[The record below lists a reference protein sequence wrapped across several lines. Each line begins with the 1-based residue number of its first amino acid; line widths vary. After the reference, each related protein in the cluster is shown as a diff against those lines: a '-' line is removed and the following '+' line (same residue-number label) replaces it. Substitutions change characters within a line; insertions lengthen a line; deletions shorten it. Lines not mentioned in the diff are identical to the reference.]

1 MATFNITKRAF
12 ARERIRF
19 TSGGATA
26 LTVATYM
33 DAAQIDPSKKLR
45 ASAARLVLD
54 RDAGDLHFSEEG
66 TAPTTL
72 VDNTGVGTIC
82 GARDVIILESL
93 QAIQKFKAIALT
105 ATNVDVE
112 IVYYR

>member
-19 TSGGATA
+19 TNGGATA
-26 LTVATYM
+26 LTAATFN
-33 DAAQIDPSKKLR
+33 DTAHTDPTKKVR
-45 ASAARLVLD
+45 ATAARLVLD

-66 TAPTTL
+66 TAPTAL
-72 VDNTGVGTIC
+72 VDNTGVGTIA
-82 GARDVIILESL
+82 GARDVIILESY
-93 QAIQKFKAIALT
+93 QAIVNFKGIALT

-112 IVYYR
+112 VVYYH

>member
-19 TSGGATA
+19 TNGGATA
-26 LTVATYM
+26 LTALTY
-33 DAAQIDPSKKLR
+33 DDDGQANPQKRVR

-66 TAPTTL
+66 TAPTAL
-72 VDNTGVGTIC
+72 VDNTGVGTIA
-82 GARDVIILESL
+82 GARDVIILESY
-93 QAIQKFKAIALT
+93 QSIVKFKAIALT

-112 IVYYR
+112 VVYYR